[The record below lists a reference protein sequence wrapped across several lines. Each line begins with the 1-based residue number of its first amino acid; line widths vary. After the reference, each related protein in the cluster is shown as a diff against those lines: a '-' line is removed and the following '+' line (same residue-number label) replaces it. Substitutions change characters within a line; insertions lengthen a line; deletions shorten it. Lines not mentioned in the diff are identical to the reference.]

1 VNRHRAVRGRVTG
14 RVQGVGYRACFARE
28 ARVLGVSGWVQNC
41 PDGSVAFLAQGGT
54 PAVDQIVEWARTGP
68 RFARVEGLEL
78 SPCEPIPGVRE
89 FEVRY

>member
-1 VNRHRAVRGRVTG
+1 VQGRVTG
-14 RVQGVGYRACFARE
+14 RVQGVGYRASFARE
-28 ARVLGVSGWVQNC
+28 ARALGVSGWVRNC

-68 RFARVEGLEL
+68 RFARVEDLEL
-78 SPCEPIPGVRE
+78 SHCEPTPSLRE